1 MQNEAI
7 DLYKELT
14 SQTVASVKRLT
25 ELNMRT
31 FETLSAKQIEMMQS
45 CVDAGVKQ
53 SEVLTSNGDLNELL
67 SAQTELSSACAEKFT
82 NNMMETADILKTAQE
97 ELTGLVEESV
107 AQVKENVQK
116 VTDIS
121 QKSVDEVVATAKK
134 TTKTTKKAA

>member
-14 SQTVASVKRLT
+14 SQTLESVKRLT

-31 FETLSAKQIEMMQS
+31 FETLSAKQVEMMQS

-53 SEVLTSNGDLNELL
+53 SEVLTANGDLNEML

-121 QKSVDEVVATAKK
+121 KNSVEEAVAKAKPA
-134 TTKTTKKAA
+134 KTTKKAA

>member
-7 DLYKELT
+7 DLYQQLT
-14 SQTVASVKRLT
+14 SQTLESVKRLS

-31 FETLSAKQIEMMQS
+31 FETLSAKQVEMMQS
-45 CVDAGVKQ
+45 CVNAGVKQ
-53 SEVLTSNGDLNELL
+53 SEVLTANGDLNEML
-67 SAQTELSSACAEKFT
+67 STQTELSSACAEKFT
-82 NNMMETADILKTAQE
+82 SNMMETADILKTAQE

-121 QKSVDEVVATAKK
+121 KKSVDEAVATAKS
-134 TTKTTKKAA
+134 TTTKKAA